1 MDYCKRISLS
11 LYPHNHEPALD
22 LAIVIALL
30 SSYKNRALG
39 NQTLVFG
46 EVGLTGEVRSVTMM
60 AARVKEAIKMGYQTV
75 ILPKLRQSSK
85 GKAEEWQSKIRLI
98 EVTNIKELLSLL

>member
-1 MDYCKRISLS
+1 MKKFVNQNDNCIWKQPIIVMLVAI
-11 LYPHNHEPALD
+11 LCCALWGS
-22 LAIVIALL
+22 A
-30 SSYKNRALG
+30 
-39 NQTLVFG
+39 FP
-46 EVGLTGEVRSVTMM
+46 
-60 AARVKEAIKMGYQTV
+60 AIKMGYQTV